1 MNGDTSLHLSARRDG
16 TAFGL
21 KLLTMVNA
29 ALYFLAALLHL
40 GVQIPLGFVTLSVPE
55 PIPPA
60 TVVETLIG
68 AGLAAAAVAQFAHAG
83 REPQLTWAAYVF
95 ALIGTVFGLT
105 VALLRGLQ
113 GLDIGIHVVM
123 LAGLA
128 GGFIILWTAHRNRS
142 AVRGGPAPPS
152 RPRW

>member
-1 MNGDTSLHLSARRDG
+1 MNSDTSLHLSARRESA
-16 TAFGL
+16 TFGL
-21 KLLTMVNA
+21 KLLTMANA
-29 ALYFLAALLHL
+29 ALYFVAALLHL
-40 GVQIPLGFVTLSVPE
+40 GVWIPLGFVTLSVPE

-68 AGLAAAAVAQFAHAG
+68 AALAAAAVAQFVQAR
-83 REPQLTWAAYVF
+83 REQRLTWGAYVF

-113 GLDIGIHVVM
+113 GLDIWIHVVM

-128 GGFIILWTAHRNRS
+128 GGFVLL
-142 AVRGGPAPPS
+142 S
-152 RPRW
+152 RAASSRR

>member
-1 MNGDTSLHLSARRDG
+1 MNCDTSLHLSARRESA
-16 TAFGL
+16 TFGL
-21 KLLTMVNA
+21 KLLTMANA
-29 ALYFLAALLHL
+29 ALYFVAALLHL
-40 GVQIPLGFVTLSVPE
+40 SVPIPLGFVTLSVPE

-68 AGLAAAAVAQFAHAG
+68 AALAAAAVAQFTHAR
-83 REPQLTWAAYVF
+83 REQRLSWGAYVF

-113 GLDIGIHVVM
+113 GLHIWIHIAM

-128 GGFIILWTAHRNRS
+128 GGLVLLSRATGHRS
-142 AVRGGPAPPS
+142 
-152 RPRW
+152 

>member
-1 MNGDTSLHLSARRDG
+1 MNGDISLHVSARREG

-21 KLLTMVNA
+21 KLLTVVNA
-29 ALYFLAALLHL
+29 ALYFVAALLHL

-68 AGLAAAAVAQFAHAG
+68 AGLAVAAVAQFAHAR
-83 REPQLTWAAYVF
+83 RERRLTWAAYVF
-95 ALIGTVFGLT
+95 ALVGTVFGLT

-113 GLDIGIHVVM
+113 GLDIWIHVVM

-128 GGFIILWTAHRNRS
+128 GGFVLQFLATGHRRRRDNPWARM
-142 AVRGGPAPPS
+142 
-152 RPRW
+152 

>member
-1 MNGDTSLHLSARRDG
+1 MNSDTPLHLSARRESA
-16 TAFGL
+16 TFGL
-21 KLLTMVNA
+21 KLLTMANA
-29 ALYFLAALLHL
+29 ALYFVAALLHL
-40 GVQIPLGFVTLSVPE
+40 GVWIPLGFVTLSVTE

-68 AGLAAAAVAQFAHAG
+68 AALAAAAVAQFVQAR
-83 REPQLTWAAYVF
+83 REQRLTWGAYVF

-113 GLDIGIHVVM
+113 GLDIWIHVVM

-128 GGFIILWTAHRNRS
+128 GGFVLL
-142 AVRGGPAPPS
+142 S
-152 RPRW
+152 RAASSRR